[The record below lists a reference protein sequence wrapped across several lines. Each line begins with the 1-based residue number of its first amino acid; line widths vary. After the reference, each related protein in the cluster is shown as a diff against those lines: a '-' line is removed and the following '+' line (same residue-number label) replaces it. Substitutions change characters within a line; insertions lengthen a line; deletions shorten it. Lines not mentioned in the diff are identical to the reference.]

1 MKSLGEHSLRKG
13 HVAMNDKDY
22 VGYLGINKNNLNRRS
37 RAPEIYYKA
46 VIDPVHP
53 HLSGPVFQATK
64 EGRAFY
70 FGSAETFSLIAHH
83 REHAND
89 IFEIMSF
96 VINNELPDGEHD
108 IGGQGSSVQGLI
120 TMTPHII
127 YAKAGKIKFQRND
140 ANSSITAS
148 FHFDFEL
155 EDDGQIKK
163 YSVKEGKLSLVATGP
178 LEARK
183 QS

>member
-1 MKSLGEHSLRKG
+1 MKSLAEHSLRKG

-22 VGYLGINKNNLNRRS
+22 FRYLGINKNNLNRRT

-53 HLSGPVFQATK
+53 HLGGKVFQATR
-64 EGRAFY
+64 EGRALY

-83 REHAND
+83 RDDAND
-89 IFEIMSF
+89 IFEVMSF
-96 VINNELPDGEHD
+96 VIDNELPDGEHD
-108 IGGQGSSVQGLI
+108 IGGLCSRVQGLI
-120 TMTPHII
+120 TMTPNVI
-127 YAKAGKIKFQRND
+127 YAKTGKIKFQRND
-140 ANSSITAS
+140 ADSSITAS
-148 FHFDFEL
+148 FYFDFEL
-155 EDDGQIKK
+155 EDGSQIKK

-183 QS
+183 RS

>member
-1 MKSLGEHSLRKG
+1 
-13 HVAMNDKDY
+13 
-22 VGYLGINKNNLNRRS
+22 
-37 RAPEIYYKA
+37 
-46 VIDPVHP
+46 
-53 HLSGPVFQATK
+53 
-64 EGRAFY
+64 
-70 FGSAETFSLIAHH
+70 
-83 REHAND
+83 
-89 IFEIMSF
+89 
-96 VINNELPDGEHD
+96 
-108 IGGQGSSVQGLI
+108 
-120 TMTPHII
+120 MTPHII

>member
-1 MKSLGEHSLRKG
+1 
-13 HVAMNDKDY
+13 MNDKDY
-22 VGYLGINKNNLNRRS
+22 FRYLGINKNNLNRRT

-46 VIDPVHP
+46 VIDPIHP
-53 HLSGPVFQATK
+53 HLDGPVFQATK

-70 FGSAETFSLIAHH
+70 FGSTETFSLIAHH
-83 REHAND
+83 RDDANN

-120 TMTPHII
+120 TMTPDII
-127 YAKAGKIKFQRND
+127 YASAGKIEFHRND
-140 ANSSITAS
+140 TNNSIIAD
-148 FHFDFEL
+148 FHFDFEF
-155 EDDGQIKK
+155 EDRGKVKK
-163 YSVKEGKLSLVATGP
+163 YSVKDGKLSLVATGP

-183 QS
+183 RS

>member
-1 MKSLGEHSLRKG
+1 
-13 HVAMNDKDY
+13 MNDKDY
-22 VGYLGINKNNLNRRS
+22 FRYLGINKNNLNRS
-37 RAPEIYYKA
+37 ASAPEIYYKA

-53 HLSGPVFQATK
+53 HLGGPVFQATE
-64 EGRAFY
+64 EGRALY

-83 REHAND
+83 RDDANN

-120 TMTPHII
+120 TMTPNII

-140 ANSSITAS
+140 ADSSITAS
-148 FHFDFEL
+148 FHFDFEF
-155 EDDGQIKK
+155 EDHGQVKK

-178 LEARK
+178 LEVRK

>member
-1 MKSLGEHSLRKG
+1 
-13 HVAMNDKDY
+13 MNDKDY
-22 VGYLGINKNNLNRRS
+22 FRYLGINKNNLNRGA

-53 HLSGPVFQATK
+53 HLGGPVFQATQ
-64 EGRAFY
+64 EGKALY

-83 REHAND
+83 REDANN
-89 IFEIMSF
+89 IIEIMSF
-96 VINNELPDGEHD
+96 IIDNELPDGEHD
-108 IGGQGSSVQGLI
+108 IGGLGSNVQGLI
-120 TMTPHII
+120 TMTPNII

-140 ANSSITAS
+140 ANGSITAN
-148 FHFDFEL
+148 FHFDFEF
-155 EDDGQIKK
+155 EDQGQVKK

-183 QS
+183 RS